1 MLFSGRGGRVR
12 CALVL
17 CDRPG
22 RLRKQRRAADFA
34 VQKGYRSFLAA
45 STNLRFSSFYNIKQH
60 KPDYNRACVVA
71 EVAGF
76 EPTHA
81 GIKIPCL
88 TAWRHLYIIQF
99 KRQRW
104 QGTLRR
110 HFFDRSWRCPK
121 KIALLETSQFDLLR
135 NSTASPNLRMRESK
149 SRALPLGDTSMYF
162 RMARKLL
169 CVPLF

>member
-17 CDRPG
+17 CDRPR
-22 RLRKQRRAADFA
+22 RLRQQRRAADFA
-34 VQKGYRSFLAA
+34 GQKGYRSFLSA

-110 HFFDRSWRCPK
+110 HFFDRPWRCPK
-121 KIALLETSQFDLLR
+121 KLPCSRLRSSICFATRLLR
-135 NSTASPNLRMRESK
+135 RTYACGNQNPVPYRLAT
-149 SRALPLGDTSMYF
+149 PLCYSI
-162 RMARKLL
+162 
-169 CVPLF
+169 